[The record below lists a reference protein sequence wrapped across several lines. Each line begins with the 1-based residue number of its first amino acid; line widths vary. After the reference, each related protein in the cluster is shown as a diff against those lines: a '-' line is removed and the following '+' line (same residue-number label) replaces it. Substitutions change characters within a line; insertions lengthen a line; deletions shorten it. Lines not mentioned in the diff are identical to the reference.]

1 MVNWDDLKTILAL
14 VRGGSL
20 AAAASE
26 LGVSYT
32 TIARRISRAEAA
44 LDQTLFHRL
53 ADGYTP
59 TEAGLLAAAHAAEMA
74 EHQDTLLRQFSARD
88 ARLAGPLTVTAPQ
101 LVIAHLLA
109 PVLSDFVAAYPD
121 IDLQVRATNEILDL
135 TRREADL
142 AIRISND
149 PGDTLKGQRV
159 TAQHTASFATP
170 DWADRIEAD
179 PDGPIDWIAYTPHKT
194 LPETVTASYPGARIR
209 YRFDDMVAMVGAARQ
224 GLGVV
229 RLPLFLG
236 RDEGDL
242 VQVPCLPPQ
251 PYMDIWVVG
260 HADVWP
266 ATRPAAFRAIL
277 RQHLPRLRAACTA

>member
-26 LGVSYT
+26 LDVSYT

-53 ADGYTP
+53 ADGYKP
-59 TEAGLLAAAHAAEMA
+59 TEAGQLVATHAAEMA
-74 EHQDTLLRQFSARD
+74 THQDTLLRQLSSQD
-88 ARLAGPLTVTAPQ
+88 SRLAGPLVVTAPQ

-109 PVLSDFVAAYPD
+109 PVLSEFSDAYPE
-121 IDLQVRATNEILDL
+121 IDLQVRATNELLDL

-142 AIRISND
+142 AIRISAD
-149 PGDTLKGQRV
+149 PGDTLTGQRLS
-159 TAQHTASFATP
+159 AQHTASFATP
-170 DWADRIEAD
+170 TWAERIAAH
-179 PDGPIDWIAYTPHKT
+179 PQGAIDWIAYAPHKK
-194 LPETVTASYPGARIR
+194 LPEIVTTAYPGAQIR

-236 RDEGDL
+236 RNEADL

-251 PYMDIWVVG
+251 PYMDIWTVA

-266 ATRPAAFRAIL
+266 AARPAAFRAIL
-277 RQHLPRLRAACTA
+277 RLHLPRIRAACTA